1 MAEIT
6 KQLSEDLMQM
16 IVSLIINQVFTTVKT
31 KSFNM
36 HEIWSRNIE
45 KLHKKCKNI
54 SILSTALY
62 TKICQ
67 VNHWSSK
74 S

>member
-36 HEIWSRNIE
+36 HEI
-45 KLHKKCKNI
+45 
-54 SILSTALY
+54 
-62 TKICQ
+62 
-67 VNHWSSK
+67 
-74 S
+74 